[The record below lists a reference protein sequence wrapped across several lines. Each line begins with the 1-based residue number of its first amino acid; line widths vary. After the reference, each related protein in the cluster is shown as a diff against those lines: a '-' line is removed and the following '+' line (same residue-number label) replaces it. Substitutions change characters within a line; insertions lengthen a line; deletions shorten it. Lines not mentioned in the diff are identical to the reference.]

1 MNLKKGDIIN
11 ITMKDGNKIKRFWIA
26 KVTSEAIVVKGYS
39 KRWLKSNDRQIL
51 FDDIASIEKNQ
62 FSDASSMDKIMGKVF
77 VLALV
82 LALSS

>member
-1 MNLKKGDIIN
+1 M
-11 ITMKDGNKIKRFWIA
+11 
-26 KVTSEAIVVKGYS
+26 TSEAIVVKGYS
-39 KRWLKSNDRQIL
+39 KWWLKSNERQIL

>member
-1 MNLKKGDIIN
+1 MS
-11 ITMKDGNKIKRFWIA
+11 T
-26 KVTSEAIVVKGYS
+26 EEIVVKGYS
-39 KRWLKSNDRQIL
+39 KWWLKSNERQIL

-77 VLALV
+77 VLALA

>member
-1 MNLKKGDIIN
+1 
-11 ITMKDGNKIKRFWIA
+11 
-26 KVTSEAIVVKGYS
+26 VTSEAIVVKGYS
-39 KRWLKSNDRQIL
+39 KWWLKSNERQIL